1 MVLQP
6 YKKYLE
12 ETVIPLR
19 LACQT
24 ESGWPFIL
32 SLWYMYQDGS
42 LYLATRAT
50 AKVVAYLKND
60 PRCAFEIASDL
71 PPYCGVRGQA
81 EAEFLPQLGGDIL
94 EQLLQRY
101 IGGTTNPLAQNL
113 LKNRA
118 SEVAIALRPV
128 SVYTWNFTDR
138 MRDSSPVFPEK
149 VCPDFN

>member
-24 ESGWPFIL
+24 ESGWPIIL
-32 SLWYMYQDGS
+32 SLWYMYQEGS

-50 AKVVAYLKND
+50 AKVVDYLKND

-81 EAEFLPQLGGDIL
+81 EAEILPQLGGDIL
-94 EQLLQRY
+94 EQLLHRY
-101 IGGTTNPLAQNL
+101 IGSTTNPLAQNL

-118 SEVAIALRPV
+118 SEVAISLRPA

-138 MRDSSPVFPEK
+138 MRDSSPVVQEK
-149 VCPDFN
+149 VCPDLN